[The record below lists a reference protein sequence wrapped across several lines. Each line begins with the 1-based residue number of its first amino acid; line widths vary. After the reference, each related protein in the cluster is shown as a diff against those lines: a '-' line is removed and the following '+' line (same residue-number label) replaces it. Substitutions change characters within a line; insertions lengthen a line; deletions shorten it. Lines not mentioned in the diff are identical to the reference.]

1 MISKKIRLRRA
12 TRRESNCFRLYTFD
26 DFCHYKYELAIS
38 KNALMHRPKRKFTG
52 NIDVRTFR
60 SRPIEGCFADW
71 LEDSKQVWNQIRF
84 HFTNQKPDQKTTEAL
99 VKMPELFV
107 VF

>member
-1 MISKKIRLRRA
+1 MISKKFRLRRA

-26 DFCHYKYELAIS
+26 DFCHYKSELAIS

-71 LEDSKQVWNQIRF
+71 SEDSKQVWNQIRF
-84 HFTNQKPDQKTTEAL
+84 ISRTKNQIKKRRKRL
-99 VKMPELFV
+99 
-107 VF
+107 

>member
-1 MISKKIRLRRA
+1 MISKKFRLRRA

-26 DFCHYKYELAIS
+26 DFCHYKSELANMNEVVTARS
-38 KNALMHRPKRKFTG
+38 ASSLVTLMCARSARAPLRDASRTG
-52 NIDVRTFR
+52 
-60 SRPIEGCFADW
+60 
-71 LEDSKQVWNQIRF
+71 EDSKQVWNHIRF
-84 HFTNQKPDQKTTEAL
+84 ISRTKKTDQKTTEAL